1 MRNTFIN
8 TLVEIAKE
16 DPRVFLLTGDLGY
29 TALEPFADTFPDRF
43 LNAGAAEQNMV
54 GVATGLAEAGYIP
67 FVYSIATFATLRPYE
82 FIRNG
87 PIVHRLP
94 VRIVGVGGGT
104 EYGHNGLSHY
114 AVEDV
119 AVMRAQPGISVFA
132 PADSQQTKTV
142 LRDTW
147 NLAGPIYYRLGK
159 DDRKIV
165 PNLNGRFTL
174 GKAELIRDG
183 QNILIA
189 SMGAAAFEA
198 EQAVEELNK
207 RGVKCAHM
215 VVASINPAP
224 FSDFAEVFKRF
235 DTILTVECHYRS
247 GGLNSLVSE
256 FVAEHGLKCRVA
268 RCAIEAQVQAITG
281 SQQYLNSLYGL
292 STEQIIESA
301 MRFLPIAS
309 GASQ

>member
-1 MRNTFIN
+1 MRNTFIK
-8 TLVEIAKE
+8 TLVEIARE
-16 DPRVFLLTGDLGY
+16 DARIFLLTGDLGY
-29 TALEPFADTFPDRF
+29 TALEPFAEEFPDRF
-43 LNAGAAEQNMV
+43 VNAGAAEQNMV
-54 GVATGLAEAGYIP
+54 GVATGLAEAGFLP
-67 FVYSIATFATLRPYE
+67 FVYSIATFSTLRPYE

-87 PIVHRLP
+87 PIAHKFP

-114 AVEDV
+114 SVEDI
-119 AVMRAQPGISVFA
+119 AVMRAQPGISIFA
-132 PADSQQTKTV
+132 PADSQQTQTV

-174 GKAELIRDG
+174 GQAESIRDG
-183 QNILIA
+183 KDILIV

-198 EQAVEELNK
+198 EQAAEKLNNS
-207 RGVKCAHM
+207 GISCAHM

-224 FSDFAEVFKRF
+224 LTDFAETFKRF
-235 DTILTVECHYRS
+235 DTIVTVECHYRF

-256 FVAEHGLKCRVA
+256 FVAENGIKCRVV
-268 RCAIEAQVQAITG
+268 RCAIEEQVQAITG
-281 SQQYLNSLYGL
+281 GQQFLNALYGL
-292 STEQIIESA
+292 STDKIIETAS
-301 MRFLPIAS
+301 RSLPVAPGS
-309 GASQ
+309 FK

>member
-1 MRNTFIN
+1 MRNTFIK
-8 TLVEIAKE
+8 TLVEIARE
-16 DPRVFLLTGDLGY
+16 EPRIFLLTGDLGY
-29 TALEPFADTFPDRF
+29 TALEPFADAYPDRF

-54 GVATGLAEAGYIP
+54 GVATGLAEAGFIP
-67 FVYSIATFATLRPYE
+67 FVYSIATFSTLRPYE

-87 PIVHRLP
+87 PIAHKLP

-114 AVEDV
+114 AVEDI
-119 AVMRAQPGISVFA
+119 AVMRAQPGIFIFA
-132 PADSQQTKTV
+132 PADAQQTQTV

-147 NLAGPIYYRLGK
+147 NLNGPIYYRLGK

-165 PNLNGRFTL
+165 PNLDGGFAL
-174 GKAELIRDG
+174 GKAELIHDG
-183 QNILIA
+183 KDILIV

-198 EQAVEELNK
+198 EQAVDELK
-207 RGVKCAHM
+207 QEGISCGHL

-224 FSDFAEVFKRF
+224 LADFAQTFNHF

-256 FVAEHGLKCRVA
+256 FVAESGLKCRVA
-268 RCAIEAQVQAITG
+268 RCAIEEQVQAITG
-281 SQQYLNSLYGL
+281 GQQFLNGLYGL
-292 STEQIIESA
+292 STDKIIETA
-301 MRFLPIAS
+301 KRYLTARS
-309 GASQ
+309 GSTK